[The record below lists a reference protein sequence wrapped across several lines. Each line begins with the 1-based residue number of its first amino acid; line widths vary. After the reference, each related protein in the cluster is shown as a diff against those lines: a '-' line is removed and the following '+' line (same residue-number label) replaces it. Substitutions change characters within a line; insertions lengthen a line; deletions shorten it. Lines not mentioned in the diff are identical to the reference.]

1 MNPVTTAHIVGSN
14 DRQFWSATRRRLVP
28 VTEQARLADMLH
40 VMQLDTHHGEP
51 ENLSTMLPVWCVRKD
66 AALFHE
72 GSPTDTL
79 YVVRSGS
86 LKCVKSSEDG
96 YHQVLSFVGP
106 GEVLGFES
114 LHRGKHRTSAIAL
127 EVSTVF
133 AIPVQSL
140 GSLRQQSPLF
150 DEALQNAISRQLDSA
165 GDMAELM
172 AAVAADA
179 RLARFLIWLSARM
192 AAAGQSAHRLRL
204 RMCRRD
210 IASLLGVAHETVSR
224 SFTNLA
230 DEGLVQVL
238 NRDVDILDAEGLRL
252 RARCTRGVADDGAA
266 PICVPQ
272 AKVAPPRVPAKPRA
286 STARLNW
293 FPNVEASESATA

>member
-1 MNPVTTAHIVGSN
+1 VGSN
-14 DRQFWSATRRRLVP
+14 DRQFWSSSRRRLVP
-28 VTEQARLADMLH
+28 VTEKARLADMLH
-40 VMQLDTHHGEP
+40 MMRLDTDQSEP
-51 ENLSTMLPVWCVRKD
+51 EDMSAMLPVWCVRKD
-66 AALFHE
+66 APLFHE

-79 YVVRSGS
+79 YVLRSGS

-114 LHRGKHRTSAIAL
+114 LHRGQHRTSAIAL

-133 AIPVQSL
+133 AIPVQTL

-150 DEALQNAISRQLDSA
+150 DEALQNAISRQLDGA

-179 RLARFLIWLSARM
+179 RLARFLMWLSARM
-192 AAAGQSAHRLRL
+192 TAAGQSAHRLRL

-230 DEGLVQVL
+230 DDGLVQVL
-238 NRDVDILDAEGLRL
+238 NRDVDILDFEGLRQ
-252 RARCTRGVADDGAA
+252 RARCTRGVADDNAA
-266 PICVPQ
+266 AVCMPH
-272 AKVAPPRVPAKPRA
+272 AKSAPPRTAAKPRA
-286 STARLNW
+286 NTARLHG
-293 FPNVEASESATA
+293 FPNAEAPESATA

>member
-1 MNPVTTAHIVGSN
+1 MIPVTTVHMAGSN
-14 DRQFWSATRRRLVP
+14 DRQFWSGSRRRLVP
-28 VTEQARLADMLH
+28 VTEQASLADMLH
-40 VMQLDTHHGEP
+40 VMRLNTDHVEP

-66 AALFHE
+66 TALFHE

-86 LKCVKSSEDG
+86 LKCVKSSEDD

-114 LHRGKHRTSAIAL
+114 LHRGKHRTSVIAL

-133 AIPVQSL
+133 AVPVQSL
-140 GSLRQQSPLF
+140 GGLRQQSPLF
-150 DEALQNAISRQLDSA
+150 DQALQNAISRQLDGAS
-165 GDMAELM
+165 DMAELM

-179 RLARFLIWLSARM
+179 RLARFLMWLSARM

-238 NRDVDILDAEGLRL
+238 NRDVNILHFEGLRM
-252 RARCTRGVADDGAA
+252 RARCTRGGADDSAV

-272 AKVAPPRVPAKPRA
+272 AKALRPRAPAKPRA
-286 STARLNW
+286 SPGRLNW
-293 FPNVEASESATA
+293 FPSTEAPESATA